1 MDLKHVFPQPD
12 THCKIVLLF
21 QTGFKKG
28 RREKVALK
36 GCFVDFL
43 TRKQYPVKNTR
54 RLEDFYDTGLATAFG
69 KN

>member
-1 MDLKHVFPQPD
+1 LQNNTPFSDRVQEG
-12 THCKIVLLF
+12 T
-21 QTGFKKG
+21 TGK
-28 RREKVALK
+28 KVALK

-54 RLEDFYDTGLATAFG
+54 RLEGFYDTGLATAFG